1 MPEAKAG
8 FSLAVTM
15 ATTKKEFSIV
25 RVRKELKDKRGTLSQ
40 CIKYLLQDVEDSA
53 ELKKVMPKKADCVL
67 LMPHIY
73 ETMGIGKEYVTIY
86 KGAETTRVRKCSVDL
101 VARYF
106 INRANGDIEDV
117 LPALKAARA

>member
-1 MPEAKAG
+1 
-8 FSLAVTM
+8 M
-15 ATTKKEFSIV
+15 ATGKKEFSIV

-67 LMPHIY
+67 LMSHIH